1 MDNKLKY
8 GLLVAFAVAIVVVL
22 VCIAMFTNLFGK
34 KLVSSSFSFDETA
47 ESKDAK
53 VNNDEHA
60 DDVKTTGENP
70 PGDNNQSTGA
80 DMAPIEGDAPPL
92 RYVAK
97 VNAIAESGKLF
108 RIDAEKFNFAA
119 SKLMYKKLSTVNLY
133 VVRTK
138 RINGIDEQE
147 HTLIIWPNKGGQ
159 TYTPSTSVPQFHGKS
174 ISTNKSTWNTG
185 DQIEFLPIE
194 HLVNP
199 TSKCYDNGMWFW
211 PLDMPGTSR
220 TVGTP
225 EQCRQRCRSTPG
237 CKYFNSF
244 PNGACNISTGEAWTL
259 RETNPTA
266 RSGHRDCRL

>member
-1 MDNKLKY
+1 MDKKLKY
-8 GLLVAFAVAIVVVL
+8 GLIISFVVAICIVL
-22 VCIAMFTNLFGK
+22 VCLAMFTNLFGK
-34 KLVSSSFSFDETA
+34 KLVSSSSFEDTQQSIDAEVDE
-47 ESKDAK
+47 
-53 VNNDEHA
+53 DEHA

-70 PGDNNQSTGA
+70 PGDNNQSTTA
-80 DMAPIEGDAPPL
+80 DMTPIAGDAPPL

-108 RIDAEKFNFAA
+108 RIDAANVNFAA
-119 SKLMYKKLSTVNLY
+119 SKLMYKKLSNNTY
-133 VVRTK
+133 IVRAK
-138 RINGIDEQE
+138 RIKGIDEQE
-147 HTLIIWPNKGGQ
+147 HTLIIWTNPGAQ
-159 TYTPSTSVPQFHGKS
+159 TYTPSTSITQFHGKS
-174 ISTNKSTWNTG
+174 ISTYNVVWNTG

-194 HLVNP
+194 PQVDP

-266 RSGHRDCRL
+266 RSGHRDCRM